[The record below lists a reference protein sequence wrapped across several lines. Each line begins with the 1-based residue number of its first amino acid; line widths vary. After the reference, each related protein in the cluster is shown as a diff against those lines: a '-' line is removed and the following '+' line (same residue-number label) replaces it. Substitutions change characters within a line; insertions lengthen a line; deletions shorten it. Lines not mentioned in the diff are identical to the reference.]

1 MGNKYEFQ
9 IKYYENLLKNDIS
22 QYFRYINNNKIP
34 YNLDIF
40 HKQID
45 EIIEKIKQEIIK
57 TIDK

>member
-34 YNLDIF
+34 YSLDIF

-45 EIIEKIKQEIIK
+45 ENIEKIKQEIIK